1 MSEVL
6 KELAT
11 VLEQRKLASSENS
24 YVASLYKQ
32 GLRKILQKVEEE
44 TLELINATRE
54 QHKDRKQ
61 RIVHEVADLW
71 FHTMILLS
79 NESISSLEILKELE
93 GRLGISGI
101 VEKTSRKENI

>member
-1 MSEVL
+1 M
-6 KELAT
+6 
-11 VLEQRKLASSENS
+11 
-24 YVASLYKQ
+24 
-32 GLRKILQKVEEE
+32 
-44 TLELINATRE
+44 INATRE

-101 VEKTSRKENI
+101 VEKTSRNEKI